1 MIRKQRTGFEFLA
14 CRYAIGVLQNDDFQE
29 LEECIHRSSLARLS
43 GNNALR
49 NSKLSFEQCVAKLA
63 IADKS
68 VKSTRLIEHNAN
80 FLIECLSLPANA
92 LELVT
97 FVLVLN
103 AHPPLRHILSAVEA
117 NDLHDQLEV
126 SLCEQL
132 SIDVDQARQV
142 LTTLYGFGLLK
153 AQSLMH
159 PSDLE
164 IPEHLRLQLRKTKI
178 SSKEEL
184 LSAVLIQSDVATFK
198 INEFPHINSNLVCNY
213 LENAVLAELTGI
225 NVLFYGSPGVGKSEF
240 ARALADHLSR
250 YLFEVRAV
258 SVKDGQVDEDERVLK
273 IDKQRLS
280 YLQFINQMLDT
291 SNQSMLLLD
300 ECESLFMS
308 ADLQYSK
315 EQLHRLLEKNM
326 VPSIWITNHVHCI
339 EESFLRRFKL
349 VLEFPQPTRQMVQ
362 KLATDAFTGLKVS
375 NKFVQQLV
383 PTANLSHALIAN
395 AAHVAKTIGTKG
407 KEAEQVIMDV
417 VQSSLKAADLWQDKP
432 SYEQALDFDISL
444 LNIKQS
450 VSELEQIRHAIAQNE
465 PIRVLLSGPAGT
477 GKTAFAHY
485 MAQQCQ
491 RDINRVKCSD
501 VLDKYVG
508 ESEKNV
514 ARLFQTAH
522 REKQILLL
530 DEVDSLLS
538 SRERL
543 NNQYEIQL
551 VNELLTQMECFTQP
565 LFAATNFDSL
575 LDKAVLRRF
584 DFKLDCDYLKTH
596 QVQQLYKQ
604 LLAVKTLNAAEQTQ
618 LEKLRNLTVGDF
630 AILARRI
637 KFLPTQ
643 DHRSSALQ
651 LLNEENKRKA
661 IKPQIGFI

>member
-1 MIRKQRTGFEFLA
+1 MVRKQRTGFEFLA
-14 CRYAIGVLQNDDFQE
+14 CRYAIGVLQSGDFTD
-29 LEECIHRSSLARLS
+29 LDECIHRASLARLS
-43 GNNALR
+43 GISALR
-49 NSKLSFEQCVAKLA
+49 YSKLSFEECVAKLA

-68 VKSTRLIEHNAN
+68 VKSTQLIEHNAN
-80 FLIECLSLPANA
+80 FLIQCLSLPANA

-97 FVLVLN
+97 FILVLN
-103 AHPPLRHILSAVEA
+103 AHAPLRHILSAVEA
-117 NDLHDQLEV
+117 NDLHDQLEI

-132 SIDVDQARQV
+132 AIDIDQAREV
-142 LTTLYGFGLLK
+142 VKTLFGYGLLK
-153 AQSLMH
+153 DMNLMH

-164 IPEHLRLQLRKTKI
+164 IPEHLRMQLRKTKI

-184 LSAVLIQSDVATFK
+184 LSAVLIESDVAAFK
-198 INEFPHINSNLVCNY
+198 INEFPHINCNLVCNY
-213 LENAVLAELTGI
+213 LENAALAELTGI
-225 NVLFYGSPGVGKSEF
+225 NVLFYGPPGVGKSEF
-240 ARALADHLSR
+240 ARALSEHLSR

-258 SVKDGQVDEDERVLK
+258 SIKDGQFTDDERAPK
-273 IDKQRLS
+273 IDKQRVS
-280 YLQFINQMLDT
+280 YLQFINQMLNAN
-291 SNQSMLLLD
+291 NQSMLLID
-300 ECESLFMS
+300 ECESLFIS

-315 EQLHRLLEKNM
+315 EQLHRLLEKNN
-326 VPSIWITNHVHCI
+326 VPSIWITNHVECI

-362 KLATDAFTGLKVS
+362 SLATDAFAGLKVS
-375 NKFVQQLV
+375 TQFVRQLV

-395 AAHVAKTIGTKG
+395 AAHVAKTIGSKG
-407 KEAEQVIMDV
+407 KEAEQIIMDV
-417 VQSSLKAADLWQDKP
+417 VESSLRAADLWNDEP
-432 SYEQALDFDISL
+432 SYQQALDFDITL
-444 LNIKQS
+444 LNIKQPAA
-450 VSELEQIRHAIAQNE
+450 ELEQIRYAIERNE

-485 MAQQCQ
+485 LAQQCQ

-501 VLDKYVG
+501 VIDKYVG

-522 REKQILLL
+522 RDKQILLL

-543 NNQYEIQL
+543 HNQYEIQL

-604 LLAVKTLNAAEQTQ
+604 LLAVKTLTATEQSY
-618 LEKLRNLTVGDF
+618 LEQLRNLTVGDF

-637 KFLPTQ
+637 KFLPAQ

-651 LLNEENKRKA
+651 LLSEENKRKA

>member
-1 MIRKQRTGFEFLA
+1 MVRKQRTGFEFLA
-14 CRYAIGVLQNDDFQE
+14 CRYAIGVLQSGDFTD
-29 LEECIHRSSLARLS
+29 LDECIHRASLARLS
-43 GNNALR
+43 GISTLR
-49 NSKLSFEQCVAKLA
+49 NSKLSFEECVAKLA

-68 VKSTRLIEHNAN
+68 VKSTQLIEHNAN

-97 FVLVLN
+97 FILVLN
-103 AHPPLRHILSAVEA
+103 AHAPLRHILSAVEA
-117 NDLHDQLEV
+117 NDLHDQLEI

-132 SIDVDQARQV
+132 TIDVDQAREV
-142 LTTLYGFGLLK
+142 VKTLFGFGLLK
-153 AQSLMH
+153 DMNLMH

-164 IPEHLRLQLRKTKI
+164 IPEHLRMQLRKTKI
-178 SSKEEL
+178 SSKEQL
-184 LSAVLIQSDVATFK
+184 LSAVLIASDAAAFK

-258 SVKDGQVDEDERVLK
+258 SIKDGQFTDDERAPK
-273 IDKQRLS
+273 IDKQRVS
-280 YLQFINQMLDT
+280 YLQFINQMLNAN
-291 SNQSMLLLD
+291 NQSMLLID
-300 ECESLFMS
+300 ECESLFIS

-315 EQLHRLLEKNM
+315 EQLHRLLEKNN
-326 VPSIWITNHVHCI
+326 VPSIWITNHVECI

-362 KLATDAFTGLKVS
+362 SLATDAFAGLKVS

-444 LNIKQS
+444 LNIKQPAA
-450 VSELEQIRHAIAQNE
+450 ELEQIRYAIERNE

-485 MAQQCQ
+485 LAQQCQ

-501 VLDKYVG
+501 VIDKYVG

-522 REKQILLL
+522 RDKQILLL

-604 LLAVKTLNAAEQTQ
+604 LLAVKTLNAAEQSQ
-618 LEKLRNLTVGDF
+618 LERLRNLTVGDF

-637 KFLPTQ
+637 KFLPAQ

>member
-1 MIRKQRTGFEFLA
+1 MVKKQRTGFEFLA
-14 CRYAIGVLQNDDFQE
+14 CRYAIGVLQSGDFTE
-29 LEECIHRSSLARLS
+29 LDECIHRASLARLS
-43 GNNALR
+43 GISALR
-49 NSKLSFEQCVAKLA
+49 YSKLSFEECVAKLA

-68 VKSTRLIEHNAN
+68 VKSTQLIEHNAN

-97 FVLVLN
+97 FILVLN
-103 AHPPLRHILSAVEA
+103 AHAPLRHMLSAVEA
-117 NDLHDQLEV
+117 NDLHDQLEI

-132 SIDVDQARQV
+132 AIDVDQAREV
-142 LTTLYGFGLLK
+142 VKTLFGFGLLK
-153 AQSLMH
+153 DMNLMH

-164 IPEHLRLQLRKTKI
+164 IPEHLRMQLRKTKI

-184 LSAVLIQSDVATFK
+184 LSAVLIESDAAAFN

-225 NVLFYGSPGVGKSEF
+225 NVLFYGPPGVGKSEF
-240 ARALADHLSR
+240 ARALSDHLSR

-258 SVKDGQVDEDERVLK
+258 SIKDGQFTDDERAPK
-273 IDKQRLS
+273 IDKQRVS
-280 YLQFINQMLDT
+280 YLQFINQMLNAN
-291 SNQSMLLLD
+291 NQSMLLID
-300 ECESLFMS
+300 ECESLFIS

-315 EQLHRLLEKNM
+315 EQLHRLLEKNN
-326 VPSIWITNHVHCI
+326 VPSIWITNHVECI

-362 KLATDAFTGLKVS
+362 SLATEAFAGLKVS

-395 AAHVAKTIGTKG
+395 AAHVAKTIGSKG
-407 KEAEQVIMDV
+407 KEAEQIIMDV
-417 VQSSLKAADLWQDKP
+417 VESSLRAADLWNDEP
-432 SYEQALDFDISL
+432 SYQQALDFDITL
-444 LNIKQS
+444 LNIKQAAA
-450 VSELEQIRHAIAQNE
+450 ELEQIRYAIERNE

-485 MAQQCQ
+485 LAQQCQ

-522 REKQILLL
+522 RDKQILLL

-543 NNQYEIQL
+543 HNQYEIQL

-604 LLAVKTLNAAEQTQ
+604 LLAVKTLTATEQSY
-618 LEKLRNLTVGDF
+618 LEQLRNLTVGDF

-637 KFLPTQ
+637 KFLPAQ
-643 DHRSSALQ
+643 NHRSSALQ